1 MRVITIASQKG
12 GSGKTTLALHLAV
25 EAERSGETAVIVD
38 LDPQASATG
47 WKDSRDGDT
56 PAVVSIA
63 PARLEQALRT
73 AREHGANLVLV
84 DTAPQVESPTLAAA
98 RLSDLILVP
107 CRPAILDLRAI
118 GATLDIARLAKK
130 PAAVVLNAVPARGSL
145 AAEAIEAI
153 AAYDVP
159 VAPVHL
165 GQRAAFVHALTA
177 GQVAQEYEPGG
188 KAAEEVTRLYMWT
201 RTYYY
206 M

>member
-12 GSGKTTLALHLAV
+12 GSGKTTLALHLAA
-25 EAERSGETAVIVD
+25 EAERSGETVVIVD

-188 KAAEEVTRLYMWT
+188 KAAEEVSRLYMWT
-201 RTYYY
+201 RTYCY

>member
-12 GSGKTTLALHLAV
+12 GSGKTTLALHLAA

-38 LDPQASATG
+38 LDP
-47 WKDSRDGDT
+47 
-56 PAVVSIA
+56 
-63 PARLEQALRT
+63 
-73 AREHGANLVLV
+73 
-84 DTAPQVESPTLAAA
+84 
-98 RLSDLILVP
+98 
-107 CRPAILDLRAI
+107 
-118 GATLDIARLAKK
+118 
-130 PAAVVLNAVPARGSL
+130 GSL
-145 AAEAIEAI
+145 VAEAIQAI

-188 KAAEEVTRLYMWT
+188 KAAEEVSRLYMWI
-201 RTYYY
+201 RIYYH

>member
-12 GSGKTTLALHLAV
+12 GSGKTTLALHLAA

-188 KAAEEVTRLYMWT
+188 KAAEEVSRLYMWT

>member
-188 KAAEEVTRLYMWT
+188 KAA
-201 RTYYY
+201 
-206 M
+206 

>member
-12 GSGKTTLALHLAV
+12 GSGKTTLALHLAA

-63 PARLEQALRT
+63 PARLEQALQM

-98 RLSDLILVP
+98 RLSDLVLVP

-145 AAEAIEAI
+145 VAEAIEAI
-153 AAYDVP
+153 AAYDVL

-188 KAAEEVTRLYMWT
+188 KAAEEVSRLYMWT
-201 RTYYY
+201 RTYYHI
-206 M
+206 